1 MIILIWSQDA
11 CKIINL
17 WWILEKQLLGQ
28 NIYNIAKFLTVI
40 SKDYTSK
47 ISDKN
52 SSVMTQSRF
61 ANFLAW
67 NKMIQ

>member
-1 MIILIWSQDA
+1 MTILIWSQDA

-17 WWILEKQLLGQ
+17 WWLLEKQLLGQ
-28 NIYNIAKFLTVI
+28 NIYITNFLTVI

-52 SSVMTQSRF
+52 TSVMTQSRF